1 MHVFY
6 PTSGANASTSAA
18 WRRGG
23 AQMSEKHSNFLINA
37 GGATAADLEELGE
50 EVRKRV
56 FDQTGLT
63 LEWEIM
69 RVGEPATQNQE

>member
-23 AQMSEKHSNFLINA
+23 AQMTPCAAVSRRPVEKSIGTPRESVTVHPASDATNA
-37 GGATAADLEELGE
+37 PAA
-50 EVRKRV
+50 
-56 FDQTGLT
+56 
-63 LEWEIM
+63 
-69 RVGEPATQNQE
+69 